1 MAQSPI
7 AASRAARDPGTSL
20 LLHVLF
26 LIAIAAEAMSAAL
39 VAGRR
44 EMDWLGVCVLACVTA
59 LGGGTLRD
67 VLLGRHPLSW
77 IEHPYYLVIVLVAAL
92 ATALIAPIAKR
103 LRTSFLVLDAIG
115 LVVFTVIGC
124 DIAQGLALHWIVIL
138 VSGMVTG
145 TFGGVLRDVL
155 CTQIPLLFRKE
166 LYASVSLVTGA
177 LYMAAPHLGIEH
189 GVGLVVAMVV
199 GFVLRMLAIRYHWE
213 MPKFVYRDDWD

>member
-1 MAQSPI
+1 M
-7 AASRAARDPGTSL
+7 

-124 DIAQGLALHWIVIL
+124 DIAQGLGLHWIVIL

-177 LYMAAPHLGIEH
+177 LYMAAPHLGIQH

>member
-1 MAQSPI
+1 MAQSAI
-7 AASRAARDPGTSL
+7 AACHAARDPGTRL

-124 DIAQGLALHWIVIL
+124 DIAQGL
-138 VSGMVTG
+138 G
-145 TFGGVLRDVL
+145 
-155 CTQIPLLFRKE
+155 CTDRLM
-166 LYASVSLVTGA
+166 S
-177 LYMAAPHLGIEH
+177 AA
-189 GVGLVVAMVV
+189 
-199 GFVLRMLAIRYHWE
+199 W
-213 MPKFVYRDDWD
+213 

>member
-1 MAQSPI
+1 M
-7 AASRAARDPGTSL
+7 
-20 LLHVLF
+20 LLHILYLV
-26 LIAIAAEAMSAAL
+26 AIAAEAMSAAL

-44 EMDWLGVCVLACVTA
+44 EMDWLGVCVIACVTA

-77 IEHPYYLVIVLVAAL
+77 IEHPSYLVIVLVAAL

-124 DIAQGLALHWIVIL
+124 DIAKGLELHWIIIL

-166 LYASVSLVTGA
+166 LYASVSLVTGG
-177 LYMAAPHLGIEH
+177 LYMIAPHLGIDH
-189 GVGLVVAMVV
+189 TVGMVVAMVV

-213 MPKFVYRDDWD
+213 MPKFVYKDDWD

>member
-1 MAQSPI
+1 M
-7 AASRAARDPGTSL
+7 
-20 LLHVLF
+20 LLHILY

-44 EMDWLGVCVLACVTA
+44 EMDWLGVCVIACVTA

-77 IEHPYYLVIVLVAAL
+77 IEHPSYLVIVLLAAL

-124 DIAQGLALHWIVIL
+124 NIAKGMELHWIIIL
-138 VSGMVTG
+138 VAGMITG

-166 LYASVSLVTGA
+166 LYASVSLVTGG
-177 LYMAAPHLGIEH
+177 LYMTAPHLGIDH
-189 GVGLVVAMVV
+189 TVGMVIAMVV

-213 MPKFVYRDDWD
+213 MPKFVYKDDWD

>member
-1 MAQSPI
+1 M
-7 AASRAARDPGTSL
+7 
-20 LLHVLF
+20 LLHTLYLV
-26 LIAIAAEAMSAAL
+26 AIAAEAMSAAL

-44 EMDWLGVCVLACVTA
+44 EMDWLGVCVIACVTA

-77 IEHPYYLVIVLVAAL
+77 IEHPSYLVIVLVAAL

-124 DIAQGLALHWIVIL
+124 NIAKELGLHWIIIL

-166 LYASVSLVTGA
+166 LYASVSLLTGG
-177 LYMAAPHLGIEH
+177 LYMAAPHLGIDH
-189 GVGLVVAMVV
+189 TVGMVVAMVV
-199 GFVLRMLAIRYHWE
+199 GFALRMLAIRYHWE
-213 MPKFVYRDDWD
+213 MPKFVYKDDWD